1 MCGRFEVMGPGVYN
15 PRVAAR
21 RKKAGSPDAP
31 RETPPEIEK
40 ALSAL
45 RDEIAELRRA
55 LTTTAP
61 VAAGSPSELAGVV
74 QKLKESA
81 ELLASGLKDVPKVDD
96 FQPLADH
103 LYEFAQAMPQLAKSL
118 QGVQQ
123 AVEPLEDAVRALE
136 HVLVTL
142 PRAEDYEPLIG
153 PLREFAK
160 VAPALAEQL
169 AVVMKSVAP
178 LHDTVAQLR
187 KTAESLRQA
196 PPGPAGDGAAE
207 RMAQAR
213 QAIRDALASLP
224 RDPEYRRVADH
235 LKALASVSPS
245 LGEWL
250 AEVPKL
256 SMPLGDSIAS
266 LQHAAALL
274 SDGEDALRSPS
285 TTTTRAA
292 GPRRS
297 RR

>member
-1 MCGRFEVMGPGVYN
+1 V
-15 PRVAAR
+15 AR
-21 RKKAGSPDAP
+21 RRKAGSPGAAGA
-31 RETPPEIEK
+31 TPANVEA

-45 RDEIAELRRA
+45 RDEIAELRRE
-55 LTTTAP
+55 LTAP
-61 VAAGSPSELAGVV
+61 AAGAGSSAELAGVV
-74 QKLKESA
+74 QKLKDSA
-81 ELLASGLKDVPKVDD
+81 ELLVSGLKEAPRADD

-103 LYEFAQAMPQLAKSL
+103 LYEFAQSMPQLAKSL
-118 QGVQQ
+118 LGVKQ

-142 PRAEDYEPLIG
+142 PRAEDYEPLIE

-160 VAPALAEQL
+160 VAPSLAEQL

-178 LHDTVAQLR
+178 LGEAVAQLR
-187 KTAESLRQA
+187 SAAEALRQA
-196 PPGPAGDGAAE
+196 PPATAATTG

-213 QAIRDALASLP
+213 QAIRDALRSLP

-235 LKALASVSPS
+235 LKAIASVSPS

-256 SMPLGDSIAS
+256 SMPLGESIAS
-266 LQHAAALL
+266 LEHAAALL
-274 SDGEDALRSPS
+274 SDGDDAPRPAS
-285 TTTTRAA
+285 TPATKAA
-292 GPRRS
+292 GTRRA

>member
-1 MCGRFEVMGPGVYN
+1 MV
-15 PRVAAR
+15 AR
-21 RKKAGSPDAP
+21 RRKAGSPDAP
-31 RETPPEIEK
+31 SGTPPGIEA
-40 ALSAL
+40 ALSGL

-55 LTTTAP
+55 LLVP
-61 VAAGSPSELAGVV
+61 AAGSPGELAGVV
-74 QKLKESA
+74 QTLKDSA
-81 ELLASGLKDVPKVDD
+81 ELLVSGLKDAPRADD

-103 LYEFAQAMPQLAKSL
+103 LYEFAQTMPKLVKSL

-123 AVEPLEDAVRALE
+123 AVEPLEDGVRALE

-178 LHDTVAQLR
+178 LNEAVSELR
-187 KTAESLRQA
+187 RTAEALRQA
-196 PPGPAGDGAAE
+196 PAPLAPPAAE

-213 QAIRDALASLP
+213 QAIRDALSSLP

-250 AEVPKL
+250 TEVPKL
-256 SMPLGDSIAS
+256 SMPLGESIAS

-274 SDGEDALRSPS
+274 SDGEDAPRSSS
-285 TTTTRAA
+285 TATTKGA

>member
-1 MCGRFEVMGPGVYN
+1 
-15 PRVAAR
+15 
-21 RKKAGSPDAP
+21 
-31 RETPPEIEK
+31 
-40 ALSAL
+40 
-45 RDEIAELRRA
+45 
-55 LTTTAP
+55 
-61 VAAGSPSELAGVV
+61 
-74 QKLKESA
+74 QQLKDSA
-81 ELLASGLKDVPKVDD
+81 ELLASGLKDVPKADD

-103 LYEFAQAMPQLAKSL
+103 LYEFAQTMPQLAKSL

-142 PRAEDYEPLIG
+142 PRAEAYEPLIG

-178 LHDTVAQLR
+178 LNEAVGQLR
-187 KTAESLRQA
+187 KTADSLRQA
-196 PPGPAGDGAAE
+196 PVLSAGDAE

-224 RDPEYRRVADH
+224 RDPEYRKVADH
-235 LKALASVSPS
+235 LKAIASVSPS

-256 SMPLGDSIAS
+256 SMP
-266 LQHAAALL
+266 
-274 SDGEDALRSPS
+274 
-285 TTTTRAA
+285 
-292 GPRRS
+292 
-297 RR
+297 

>member
-21 RKKAGSPDAP
+21 RKAQPS
-31 RETPPEIEK
+31 IEA

-45 RDEIAELRRA
+45 RDEITQLRGA
-55 LTTTAP
+55 LSAP
-61 VAAGSPSELAGVV
+61 VAGSPSELAGVV
-74 QKLKESA
+74 QKLKDSA
-81 ELLASGLKDVPKVDD
+81 ELLASGLKDVPKAED

-103 LYEFAQAMPQLAKSL
+103 LYEFAQTMPQLAKSL

-178 LHDTVAQLR
+178 LNEAVGQLR
-187 KTAESLRQA
+187 KTAESLQA
-196 PPGPAGDGAAE
+196 PARPAADGAAE
-207 RMAQAR
+207 RMALAR

-224 RDPEYRRVADH
+224 RDPEYRKVADH
-235 LKALASVSPS
+235 LKAIASVSPS

-266 LQHAAALL
+266 LEHAAALL
-274 SDGEDALRSPS
+274 SDGEEAPRPASALP
-285 TTTTRAA
+285 TKAA
-292 GPRRS
+292 GTRRA

>member
-1 MCGRFEVMGPGVYN
+1 
-15 PRVAAR
+15 VAAR
-21 RKKAGSPDAP
+21 RKTQPS
-31 RETPPEIEK
+31 IEA

-45 RDEIAELRRA
+45 REEIAELRGA
-55 LTTTAP
+55 LVSP

-74 QKLKESA
+74 QKLKHSA

-178 LHDTVAQLR
+178 LHEAVGQIR
-187 KTAESLRQA
+187 KTADSLRQA
-196 PPGPAGDGAAE
+196 PVLSAGDAE
-207 RMAQAR
+207 RRALAR

-224 RDPEYRRVADH
+224 RDPEYRKVADH

-266 LQHAAALL
+266 LEHAAALL
-274 SDGEDALRSPS
+274 ADGEDAPRPAS
-285 TTTTRAA
+285 TATTKA
-292 GPRRS
+292 GGARRS